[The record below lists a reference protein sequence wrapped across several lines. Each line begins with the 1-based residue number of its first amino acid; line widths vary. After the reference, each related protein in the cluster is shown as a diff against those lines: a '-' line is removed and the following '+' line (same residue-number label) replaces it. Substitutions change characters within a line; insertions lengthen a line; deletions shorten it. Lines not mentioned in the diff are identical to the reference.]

1 MITWSKF
8 LTIDCIKQV
17 LANLEFKL
25 SKTLE
30 KFKPARGGGGG
41 G

>member
-1 MITWSKF
+1 M
-8 LTIDCIKQV
+8 DCIEPV

-25 SKTLE
+25 SKNLE
-30 KFKPARGGGGG
+30 KFKSARGGGGG